1 MSSDYWHVFFITLQ
15 KIMKQEKKTKRS
27 PKQKAKRETLE
38 ERVHRH
44 LTDINSEIT
53 DEDIR
58 SVKTELEIRS
68 DSNPENVEKKKNEIA
83 PNTENKQTW
92 SELSEGYD

>member
-1 MSSDYWHVFFITLQ
+1 
-15 KIMKQEKKTKRS
+15 MKQEKKIKRTS
-27 PKQKAKRETLE
+27 KQKAKRETLK

-53 DEDIR
+53 DDDIR
-58 SVKTELEIRS
+58 SVKTELEVRS
-68 DSNPENVEKKKNEIA
+68 DSKPENVEKKKEEIE
-83 PNTENKQTW
+83 PNTKNKQTTTW

>member
-1 MSSDYWHVFFITLQ
+1 
-15 KIMKQEKKTKRS
+15 MKQEKRTKRTT
-27 PKQKAKRETLE
+27 KQKPKRETLE

-53 DEDIR
+53 DDDIR
-58 SVKTELEIRS
+58 SVKTELEVRS
-68 DSNPENVEKKKNEIA
+68 GTKPENSLEKDEIA
-83 PNTENKQTW
+83 PSAENKQKTTW

>member
-1 MSSDYWHVFFITLQ
+1 
-15 KIMKQEKKTKRS
+15 MKQERKTKRS
-27 PKQKAKRETLE
+27 PKQKPKRETLE

-53 DEDIR
+53 DDDIR
-58 SVKTELEIRS
+58 SVKTELEVRS
-68 DSNPENVEKKKNEIA
+68 DTNPENSEKKNDEIA
-83 PNTENKQTW
+83 STRENKQTTTW

>member
-1 MSSDYWHVFFITLQ
+1 
-15 KIMKQEKKTKRS
+15 MKQEKKVKRT

-53 DEDIR
+53 DDDIR
-58 SVKTELEIRS
+58 SVKTELEVRS
-68 DSNPENVEKKKNEIA
+68 ETNPENTEEKKDEIA
-83 PNTENKQTW
+83 PNTDNKQTTAW